1 MSTVAAVKNK
11 EHLDDPLQIPR
22 MFFKADPAGGFTV
35 TFRDVPEAITQGDTR
50 KEAESMAVDA
60 LVTAMNF
67 YIEQNRAFP
76 QPSPVR
82 SGETPI
88 PMPACISDRGA

>member
-1 MSTVAAVKNK
+1 MTRYKFPACFN
-11 EHLDDPLQIPR
+11 
-22 MFFKADPAGGFTV
+22 ADAAGGFTV

-60 LVTAMNF
+60 LVTAMDF

-82 SGETPI
+82 SGETLVR
-88 PMPACISDRGA
+88 MPACISDRGA